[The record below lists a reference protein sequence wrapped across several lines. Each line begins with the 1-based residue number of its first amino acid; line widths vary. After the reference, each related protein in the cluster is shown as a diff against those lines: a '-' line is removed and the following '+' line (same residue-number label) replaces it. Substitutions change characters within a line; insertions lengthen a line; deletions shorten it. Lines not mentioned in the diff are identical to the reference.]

1 MTDYKHSPSGERA
14 DELKISWEKKISMRE
29 IAQFY
34 EDKIRELDGKTQRLT
49 EQTKILSEKSQKMMD
64 EMTTKVDKTLDE
76 RAGQKISGLNKQILS
91 FEAKIDDLN
100 QRAKIALDFLSKYDD
115 IKTLI
120 ESERK
125 IGFDSIRSILEMM
138 RKKVEDSYRE
148 TTDKVLR
155 AQKEGNITGILRAQL
170 EVDVIV
176 SDFYRFMYKYDR
188 NYFETQNTF
197 FKSAKTHPEVFLPI
211 AYTHIQGD
219 SNATAELALSTI
231 NSMIDDYI
239 KMFWTIK
246 NQDMNMQTVKGPTS
260 GSD

>member
-49 EQTKILSEKSQKMMD
+49 EQTKTLSEKSQKMMD

-115 IKTLI
+115 IK
-120 ESERK
+120 
-125 IGFDSIRSILEMM
+125 
-138 RKKVEDSYRE
+138 
-148 TTDKVLR
+148 
-155 AQKEGNITGILRAQL
+155 N
-170 EVDVIV
+170 
-176 SDFYRFMYKYDR
+176 SD
-188 NYFETQNTF
+188 
-197 FKSAKTHPEVFLPI
+197 
-211 AYTHIQGD
+211 
-219 SNATAELALSTI
+219 
-231 NSMIDDYI
+231 
-239 KMFWTIK
+239 
-246 NQDMNMQTVKGPTS
+246 
-260 GSD
+260 